1 MAGFLASLR
10 RGNLMKLDY
19 SVLQS
24 AIERLGESIAFTQ
37 NAKQEKDLKI
47 YSLGRTSTIKSFEF
61 CYELAC
67 KMLRRHLEVTE
78 HSESYVDTMTFPNLL
93 KFAAERGVIAEPLRW
108 MEYIKDRNKTV
119 HGYDEG
125 VAEDI
130 YCDIDAFFIDVQAML
145 DNMKA
150 RHDAH

>member
-1 MAGFLASLR
+1 
-10 RGNLMKLDY
+10 MKLDY
-19 SVLQS
+19 SVLQN
-24 AIERLGESIAFTQ
+24 AIERLGESIVFTQ
-37 NAKQEKDLKI
+37 KAKQDGDAKI
-47 YSLGRTSTIKSFEF
+47 YSLGRTSCIKSFEF

-78 HSESYVDTMTFPNLL
+78 HSENYVDTMTFPNLL
-93 KFAAERGVIAEPLRW
+93 KFAAERGIISEPLRW
-108 MEYIKDRNKTV
+108 LEYRKDRNKTV
-119 HGYDEG
+119 HGYNEE

-130 YCDIDAFFIDVQAML
+130 YCDIDTFFADVQVML

>member
-1 MAGFLASLR
+1 
-10 RGNLMKLDY
+10 MKLDY
-19 SVLQS
+19 SVLQN
-24 AIERLGESIAFTQ
+24 AIDRLGESISFTQ
-37 NAKQEKDLKI
+37 KAKEGGDAKI
-47 YSLGRTSTIKSFEF
+47 YSLGRTSSIKSFEF

-78 HSESYVDTMTFPNLL
+78 HSENYVDTMTFPNLL
-93 KFAAERGVIAEPLRW
+93 KFASERGIIADPLRW
-108 MEYIKDRNKTV
+108 MEYRKDRNKTV
-119 HGYDEG
+119 HGYNEE

-130 YCDIDAFFIDVQAML
+130 YSDIDEFFTDVQALL